1 MKTGRRPERGCG
13 LPFKTKNMNTYL
25 IDDESNC
32 TEVLEV
38 LLQKYCPSVK
48 IGGIFNDPEQA
59 LEAIQQARP
68 QLVFLDIEMPILNG
82 FDLLRRCEPL
92 DFKVVF
98 TTAYDQYAVKAFKFN
113 ALDYLLKPVDKDELV
128 AAVHKAQQNASPT
141 TVQLNAAQYLRNNP
155 VPERIAL
162 PVGQELLLV
171 EVADIQYL
179 ESEGSYVSVFLKDQN
194 KPVILSKSLREFEEL
209 LNNPVFFRAH
219 NSYLVN
225 LKHLKKIVRT
235 DGGEIVMNNGRSL
248 PLARTKKAE
257 LIGLIAKV

>member
-1 MKTGRRPERGCG
+1 
-13 LPFKTKNMNTYL
+13 MNTYL
-25 IDDESNC
+25 LDDEPNC
-32 TEVLEV
+32 TEVLQV
-38 LLQKYCPSVK
+38 LLEKYCPSIQ

-59 LEAIQQARP
+59 LEAIRQQRP
-68 QLVFLDIEMPILNG
+68 QLLFLDIEMPILNG
-82 FDLLRRCEPL
+82 FELLRRSEPL

-113 ALDYLLKPVDKDELV
+113 ALDYLLKPVDKDELM
-128 AAVHKAQQNASPT
+128 AAVRKAQLGPGPT
-141 TVQLNAAQYLRNNP
+141 AAQVNAAQYLKNNP

-171 EVADIQYL
+171 DVADIQYL
-179 ESEGSYVSVFLKDQN
+179 ESDGSYVSVFLTDQN

-225 LKHLKKIVRT
+225 IKYIKKIIRT
-235 DGGEIVMNNGRSL
+235 DGGEIIMANGCSL
-248 PLARTKKAE
+248 PLARTKKAD

>member
-1 MKTGRRPERGCG
+1 
-13 LPFKTKNMNTYL
+13 MNTYL
-25 IDDESNC
+25 LDDEPNC
-32 TEVLEV
+32 TEVLQV
-38 LLQKYCPSVK
+38 LLEKYCPSIQ

-59 LEAIQQARP
+59 LEAIRQKRP
-68 QLVFLDIEMPILNG
+68 QLLFLDIEMPILNG
-82 FDLLRRCEPL
+82 FELLRRCEPL

-113 ALDYLLKPVDKDELV
+113 ALDYLLKPVDKDELM
-128 AAVHKAQQNASPT
+128 AAVRKAQLGTGPT
-141 TVQLNAAQYLRNNP
+141 AAQVNAAQYLKNNP

-171 EVADIQYL
+171 DVADIQYI
-179 ESEGSYVSVFLKDQN
+179 ESDGSYVSVFLTDQN

-209 LNNPVFFRAH
+209 LNNPDFFRAH

-225 LKHLKKIVRT
+225 IKYIKKIVRT
-235 DGGEIVMNNGRSL
+235 DGGEIIMANGRSL
-248 PLARTKKAE
+248 PLARTKKAD